1 MMYTLKYSKPRE
13 VNFKTGLTLE
23 EYDRAEKKHTKEGYI
38 CEQEIQIEIND
49 YNKNNNKRRANK

>member
-23 EYDRAEKKHTKEGYI
+23 EYNRAESKHTKEGYI
-38 CEQEIQIEIND
+38 CEQEIQIEING
-49 YNKNNNKRRANK
+49 YNKDNNKRRAHK